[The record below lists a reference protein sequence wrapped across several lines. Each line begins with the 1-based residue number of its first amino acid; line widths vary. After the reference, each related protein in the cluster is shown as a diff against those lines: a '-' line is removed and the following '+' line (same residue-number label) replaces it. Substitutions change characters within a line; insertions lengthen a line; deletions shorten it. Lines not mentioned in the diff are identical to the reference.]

1 MQKSHGFV
9 CSKFIYTVTTAP
21 SILKPSY
28 CTCIFPSCTQL
39 MPIWGERRRAW
50 GWARSLTR
58 RKEAG
63 STDRPNLKS
72 LMLKLASRVTLRSI
86 DILISKSW
94 QFMVQSSFHETQQIQ
109 RGQRTCRSTSWGI
122 LKWSNRSTFLVK
134 TKIIRDNWQ
143 QDNHFKT
150 WARISRTKLIKSNIG
165 LG

>member
-1 MQKSHGFV
+1 MQKSHDFV

-39 MPIWGERRRAW
+39 MPIWGERRRTL

-72 LMLKLASRVTLRSI
+72 LMLKLASRVISRWI

-94 QFMVQSSFHETQQIQ
+94 QFMVQSSFHETHQLQ
-109 RGQRTCRSTSWGI
+109 RGQWYFRSLHPEGFLSGVTDLRSSLKLKSYVITGRRMSTLKLDWGFPEQ
-122 LKWSNRSTFLVK
+122 N
-134 TKIIRDNWQ
+134 
-143 QDNHFKT
+143 
-150 WARISRTKLIKSNIG
+150 
-165 LG
+165 